1 MGSWTISICEC
12 GDQNSYFKPPGFVK
26 RWRSVDPLEV
36 LQQVIITD
44 NDEPAVY
51 SPKDN
56 IITQ

>member
-1 MGSWTISICEC
+1 M
-12 GDQNSYFKPPGFVK
+12 
-26 RWRSVDPLEV
+26 DPLEV